1 MYKKLNSNKNL
12 LKYHILYHQ
21 KWENE
26 FLHLLGDHIVAVGF
40 AASFSP
46 YAF

>member
-1 MYKKLNSNKNL
+1 M
-12 LKYHILYHQ
+12 
-21 KWENE
+21 
-26 FLHLLGDHIVAVGF
+26 LGDHVVAVGF